1 MKLLGHPIHVMLV
14 HFPIALF
21 IMGFVFSLLGKQ
33 TEEESL
39 TMAGYYALCSGVLIG
54 LVAGLFGAIDLI
66 GVYKNKRHAF
76 TTGLLHASLNLVV
89 VIVFGV
95 IVYMSYQDYPN
106 IGTASN
112 SLLLVEALTLI
123 LMLVGNYLG
132 AHLIFKYKVGVFN
145 E

>member
-1 MKLLGHPIHVMLV
+1 MI
-14 HFPIALF
+14 
-21 IMGFVFSLLGKQ
+21 
-33 TEEESL
+33 
-39 TMAGYYALCSGVLIG
+39 
-54 LVAGLFGAIDLI
+54 
-66 GVYKNKRHAF
+66 
-76 TTGLLHASLNLVV
+76 

-106 IGTASN
+106 IATASN